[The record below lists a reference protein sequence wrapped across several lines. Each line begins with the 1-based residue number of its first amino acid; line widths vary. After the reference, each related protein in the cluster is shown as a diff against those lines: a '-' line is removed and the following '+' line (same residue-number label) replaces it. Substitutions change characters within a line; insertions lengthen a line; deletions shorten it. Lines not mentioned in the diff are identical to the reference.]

1 MLRTLEEVKKAG
13 EDLILT
19 LMSGF
24 GADPSEP
31 TLCMSVKSA
40 PSVIIMATWIQAVAL
55 LFDIIVAEVQQ

>member
-13 EDLILT
+13 EDLILS

-31 TLCMSVKSA
+31 TLCMPVKSA
-40 PSVIIMATWIQAVAL
+40 PSVIIMATWIQADVL
-55 LFDIIVAEVQQ
+55 LFDMVLS